1 LIDRLSPST
10 YTGTQSARR
19 DPEPAPS
26 ELSPKRLLD
35 MLMRSDVL
43 PGILSSGTD
52 VPMDTPGDEQNDVVN
67 VTSKNVA
74 DNVCILRLNLHA
86 MM

>member
-1 LIDRLSPST
+1 
-10 YTGTQSARR
+10 
-19 DPEPAPS
+19 
-26 ELSPKRLLD
+26 

-74 DNVCILRLNLHA
+74 DNVRILRLNLHA